1 MTTLADLP
9 GLLLPV
15 IAMAES
21 AGRLLAAEF
30 ARPEGPRGAGSH
42 ADVDDEIEVMLRE
55 QLLALLPAR
64 WLGEETGEQVGPGG
78 AWCWLVDPHD
88 GTRAFLEGHR
98 GSAVSIALLH
108 EGVPVLGVVHAPLSP
123 DRGADTV
130 AWAEGLDHLLRK
142 GVRVTPCLA
151 KGARS
156 AVAIVFVSQA
166 AAEWPISN
174 AQAVAPARFVGLP
187 SIAYRLARAAV
198 GDGVAAVSLNS
209 PCGWDYAAGHALLRG
224 AGGVLLD
231 EAAREVTYMV
241 DGRSSTRRCFGGAPI
256 PARALA
262 ARDWGTVCSGQ
273 RQPHR
278 VALGWPRMPESGALD
293 RAIGCLLGQ
302 VVGDSL
308 GSLVEFRW
316 PRDIAHQYPAGVRDL
331 ADGGTWNTIAGQP
344 TDDSELALDLART
357 LVSQTSWSS
366 EAVAAAYAGWYASRP
381 FDVGGTTRQALS
393 AAAAAAAAQDKAG
406 AARKAANRESQA
418 NGALMRCAPIG
429 VWARDAVEAATA
441 ARQDAAL
448 THPHPI
454 CQAASAAFVAAIA
467 TGIGGG
473 DREAMLTAAEA
484 AMPEPDA
491 APLRAALARSR
502 AGEGPGDF
510 MGQQGWVLI
519 AFQNSFRHLAIGT
532 AIEDALI
539 ETVGAGGDTDT
550 NGAICGA
557 LLGAAQGRVAIPTRW
572 GMAVLACRPLAEA
585 GVGQPRPQRYWPDD
599 LPALAEALM
608 ARRIPPRAERLN
620 VREYCRTVATQAA
633 VGQ

>member
-9 GLLLPV
+9 RLLPPV

-30 ARPEGPRGAGSH
+30 ARPGGPRGGGSH
-42 ADVDDEIEVMLRE
+42 ADVDDEIEAALRE

-88 GTRAFLEGHR
+88 GTNAFLDGYR

-108 EGVPVLGVVHAPLSP
+108 KGLPVLGVVHAPLSP
-123 DRGADTV
+123 DRGADTI
-130 AWAEGLDHLLRK
+130 AWAEGLDHLLRN
-142 GVRVTPCLA
+142 GARVAPCLA
-151 KGARS
+151 KGTLS
-156 AVAIVFVSQA
+156 AGAVIFVSQA
-166 AAEWPISN
+166 APEWPIAN
-174 AQAVAPARFVGLP
+174 AQAVAPARFVALP
-187 SIAYRLARAAV
+187 SIAYRLARVAV

-224 AGGVLLD
+224 AGGVLID
-231 EAAREVTYMV
+231 EAAREMTYTM
-241 DGRSSTRRCFGGAPI
+241 DGRSSTQRCFGGASMA
-256 PARALA
+256 ARALA
-262 ARDWGTVCSGQ
+262 ARDWGNIRSGG
-273 RQPHR
+273 RQPPR
-278 VALGWPRMPESGALD
+278 VTLGWPRIPEGVALN

-308 GSLVEFRW
+308 GSLVEFRS
-316 PRDIAHQYPAGVRDL
+316 PRDIARQYPDGVRDL

-344 TDDSELALDLART
+344 TDDGELALDLART

-366 EAVAAAYAGWYASRP
+366 EAVAAAYTDWYASRP
-381 FDVGGTTRQALS
+381 FDIGGTTRKALS
-393 AAAAAAAAQDKAG
+393 AAAAATQDKAG
-406 AARKAANRESQA
+406 TARKAANTESQA

-429 VWARDAVEAATA
+429 VWARDAAEAAAA

-454 CQAASAAFVAAIA
+454 CQAASAAFAAAIA
-467 TGIGGG
+467 TAIGGG

-484 AMPEPDA
+484 AMPEPGA
-491 APLRAALARSR
+491 APLRAALAHAR

-510 MGQQGWVLI
+510 MSQQGWILI
-519 AFQNSFRHLAIGT
+519 AFQNAFRHLAAGT
-532 AIEDALI
+532 SIEDALI
-539 ETVGAGGDTDT
+539 DTVGAGGDTDT

-557 LLGAAQGRVAIPTRW
+557 LLGAANGRGGIPARW
-572 GMAVLACRPLAEA
+572 AVAVLACRLAQELRA
-585 GVGQPRPQRYWPDD
+585 SQPRPVRYWPDD
-599 LPALAEALM
+599 VPAIAEAL
-608 ARRIPPRAERLN
+608 AKRRMIL
-620 VREYCRTVATQAA
+620 Q
-633 VGQ
+633 